1 VKVLF
6 YADERF
12 AEHDTGPYHPE
23 RPERLVA
30 VRAGLDEYALSEA
43 VRWVEPRPATD
54 AELQRVHPSAFVDGI
69 ERFCGSGRVHI
80 DDDTVVCPVS
90 AELARLASGAGIDAV
105 DRLRAGEASAAFLPV
120 RPPGH
125 HATATRAMGFCL
137 YNHVA
142 VAAAHLVAAGDRVAI
157 VDIDAHHG
165 NGTQDIFIESPEV
178 LYVSWH
184 QSPMYP
190 GTGAA
195 TEVGEGP
202 GRWTTLNLPMPA
214 GATGEHYR
222 RGLDDVVAPAI
233 AEHGADWLL
242 ISAGFDGHRRDP
254 LTDLGL
260 TSGDFADVTA
270 ALCELVPAQ
279 RVAVFLEG
287 GYDLEAVS
295 DSSAATV
302 AALLGERLHPE
313 APSSGGPGAESVDA
327 AVTVR
332 SHRDS

>member
-1 VKVLF
+1 MLF

-80 DDDTVVCPVS
+80 DDDTIVCPVS
-90 AELARLASGAGIDAV
+90 ADLARLASGAGIDAV
-105 DRLRAGEASAAFLPV
+105 DRLRAGEARAAFLPV

>member
-1 VKVLF
+1 
-6 YADERF
+6 
-12 AEHDTGPYHPE
+12 
-23 RPERLVA
+23 
-30 VRAGLDEYALSEA
+30 
-43 VRWVEPRPATD
+43 
-54 AELQRVHPSAFVDGI
+54 
-69 ERFCGSGRVHI
+69 
-80 DDDTVVCPVS
+80 
-90 AELARLASGAGIDAV
+90 
-105 DRLRAGEASAAFLPV
+105 
-120 RPPGH
+120 
-125 HATATRAMGFCL
+125 M
-137 YNHVA
+137 
-142 VAAAHLVAAGDRVAI
+142 
-157 VDIDAHHG
+157 
-165 NGTQDIFIESPEV
+165 
-178 LYVSWH
+178 
-184 QSPMYP
+184 
-190 GTGAA
+190 
-195 TEVGEGP
+195 
-202 GRWTTLNLPMPA
+202 
-214 GATGEHYR
+214 
-222 RGLDDVVAPAI
+222 APAI